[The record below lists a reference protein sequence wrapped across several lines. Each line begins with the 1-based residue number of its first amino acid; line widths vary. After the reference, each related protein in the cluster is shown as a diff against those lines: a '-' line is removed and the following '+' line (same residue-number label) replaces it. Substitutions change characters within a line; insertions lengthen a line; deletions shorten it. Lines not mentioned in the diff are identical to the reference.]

1 MMKFL
6 SACTFYNKNLTNT
19 GNTLVPE
26 NTSRVSSW
34 LVPIAYFLGRYFV
47 IPAYFGNIK
56 ITGQEY
62 LPTDGPVIF
71 APTHRSRWD
80 SLLLPYAAGRHVTGR
95 DMRFMVT
102 INECKG
108 LQGWLV
114 RHLGGF
120 AVNIDRP
127 AIATLRHVLDL
138 MQQKQMLVIY
148 PEGGIFRDGKI
159 HTLKPGISRL
169 ALTAESNYPG
179 LGIKIIP
186 VAIQYSQPYPNW
198 GTNINIHISEHIDV
212 VNYLEGNLKSQAKKL
227 TADLTNEL
235 QKLTYQQSENNPHIL
250 AEIRS

>member
-1 MMKFL
+1 MIEFS
-6 SACTFYNKNLTNT
+6 SASTSEVQNLKTAANP
-19 GNTLVPE
+19 LVAE
-26 NTSRVSSW
+26 NTSQVSPW

-47 IPAYFGNIK
+47 IPGYFGNIK

-62 LPTDGPVIF
+62 LPTEGPVIL

-108 LQGWLV
+108 LQGWFV
-114 RHLGGF
+114 YRLGGF
-120 AVNIDRP
+120 AVNIERP
-127 AIATLRHVLDL
+127 AIATLRHAVEL
-138 MQQKQMLVIY
+138 MKQHQMLVIY
-148 PEGGIFRDGKI
+148 PEGGIFRDGQI

-186 VAIQYSQPYPNW
+186 IAIQYSQPYPSW
-198 GTNINIHISEHIDV
+198 GTDINIHISEPINV
-212 VNYLEGNLKSQAKKL
+212 RNYVNDNLKIQAKKL
-227 TADLTNEL
+227 TADLTTEL
-235 QKLTYQQSENNPHIL
+235 QKLTYQQSQNNPQIL
-250 AEIRS
+250 AEISN

>member
-1 MMKFL
+1 MMKFF
-6 SACTFYNKNLTNT
+6 SGVNSHNKNLANKV
-19 GNTLVPE
+19 NPLVVK
-26 NTSRVSSW
+26 NTSQVSPW
-34 LVPIAYFLGRYFV
+34 LVPMAYFLGRYFL

-56 ITGQEY
+56 ITGQGH
-62 LPTDGPVIF
+62 LSTDSPVIF

-102 INECKG
+102 SNECRG
-108 LQGWLV
+108 LQGWMV
-114 RHLGGF
+114 SHLGGF
-120 AVNIDRP
+120 AVNIERP
-127 AIATLRHVLDL
+127 AIATLRHVVNL
-138 MQQKQMLVIY
+138 MQQREMLVIY

-198 GTNINIHISEHIDV
+198 GTNVNIHISEQINV
-212 VNYLEGNLKSQAKKL
+212 ANYLGGNLKAQAKKL
-227 TADLTNEL
+227 TADLTTEL
-235 QKLTYQQSENNPHIL
+235 QKLTYQQSENNHHIL
-250 AEIRS
+250 AEITN